1 MTNDNVNHPAHYQS
15 RFNARRIECI
25 DVTQFLGFCDGNAF
39 KYVWRA
45 GEKRDAVE
53 DLEKAK
59 WYLKRMNDYELTT
72 TGGRSS
78 LARAVFNL
86 IEPPVE
92 GDPVERT
99 RYLALH
105 LIVHGLYDG
114 ALVKIDRLLAYMKGN
129 GNADV

>member
-1 MTNDNVNHPAHYQS
+1 MIDNVNHPAHYQP
-15 RFNARRIECI
+15 RFNARPIECI

-45 GEKRDAVE
+45 GDKTDGVE
-53 DLEKAK
+53 DLKKAK
-59 WYLKRMNDYELTT
+59 WYLKRMLDFELTT

-92 GDPVERT
+92 GDSIEGT

-105 LIVHGLYDG
+105 LIVYGLYDG
-114 ALVKIDRLLAYMKGN
+114 ALVKIDRMLALMKEKGD
-129 GNADV
+129 ADV